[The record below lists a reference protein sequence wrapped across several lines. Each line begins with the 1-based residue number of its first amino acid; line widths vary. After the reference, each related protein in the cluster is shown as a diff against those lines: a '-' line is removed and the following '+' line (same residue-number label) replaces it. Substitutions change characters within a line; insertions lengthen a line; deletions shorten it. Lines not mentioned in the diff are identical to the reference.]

1 MFEALSNRW
10 NGLSSAVNT
19 KMKRLDDYIND
30 NKKYEEATDIFL
42 KWVAQQLTD
51 SDIQY
56 EPIKPQSLIN
66 QH

>member
-19 KMKRLDDYIND
+19 KIKRLDDYIND
-30 NKKYEEATDIFL
+30 NKKYEEATY
-42 KWVAQQLTD
+42 
-51 SDIQY
+51 IQY